1 MDSVAAFEPV
11 VRLAWGTALV
21 SVALSAALVVQVLR
35 MRRRLA
41 RRERRAQEVFARWR
55 PILFEAVAG
64 GSPSLPALPR
74 EEEDAFLLLWIQLLD
89 GIRGDS
95 VARLAEVGARMG
107 ARRLALERIDG
118 GEALGRVLA
127 LRTFGYL
134 QRPED
139 RERVLRWLDDPRS
152 YISLAAARALVRI
165 DPERAADELLPRLVA
180 RADWPVPLFAD
191 VLAQA
196 SPARLS
202 ARLSARFAA
211 LCAEL
216 PPAPLARLLPLASIV
231 DEHVVDALLRRLLS
245 PGQEPEVL
253 AAALR
258 LVRSPALL
266 EPVRRAASHEAWS
279 VRVQAAAALGRVGEP
294 RDRELVAKLL
304 RDAEWWVRYR
314 AAQALVTRPYG
325 APGELRALAG
335 SLDDRFARDMV
346 QQVLAEVR
354 A

>member
-1 MDSVAAFEPV
+1 LGSVAAFEPV

-21 SVALSAALVVQVLR
+21 SVALSAALVIQVLR

-41 RRERRAQEVFARWR
+41 SRERRAQEVFARWR

-118 GEALGRVLA
+118 GDALGRVLA

-165 DPERAADELLPRLVA
+165 DPARAADELLPRLVA

-196 SPARLS
+196 SP

-294 RDRELVAKLL
+294 RDRGLVATLL

>member
-1 MDSVAAFEPV
+1 MGSVAAFEPV

-41 RRERRAQEVFARWR
+41 RRERRSQEVFARWR

-95 VARLAEVGARMG
+95 VARLADVGARMG

-118 GEALGRVLA
+118 GDALGRVLA

-139 RERVLRWLDDPRS
+139 RERVLHWLDDPRS

-196 SPARLS
+196 SP

-294 RDRELVAKLL
+294 RDRELVATLL
-304 RDAEWWVRYR
+304 QDAEWWVRYR
-314 AAQALVTRPYG
+314 AAQALVVRPYG
-325 APGELRALAG
+325 APGELRALAD